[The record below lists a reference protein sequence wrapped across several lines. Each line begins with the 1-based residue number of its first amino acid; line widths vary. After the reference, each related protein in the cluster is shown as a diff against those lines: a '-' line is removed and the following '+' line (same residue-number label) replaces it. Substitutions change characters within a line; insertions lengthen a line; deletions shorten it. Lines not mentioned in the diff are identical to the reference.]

1 MLQRCNRSA
10 YRGALHPR
18 LLDKPSCG
26 HPSFTGF
33 HLFFFFKHCD
43 DGGRCLGVHKETAR
57 SFYVLQMSPLAFG
70 NRFLRALG
78 AFRRLDPLQP
88 CDDTQHDPLGIV
100 LKKTVPVRKIA
111 LRICKVAH
119 SARLHIERANRRHK
133 IFYLRAERSRI
144 AAHRAPD
151 GAGNPRELPP
161 PAVSLRTERSYELKE
176 VRARPRIN
184 NAIRKTIEIADD
196 ADDERVAPCAGHEHI
211 AAARKH
217 HEPQILLLRPLHSVA
232 NIFILADLDQV
243 SRRTSYLKRCERC
256 KRYVFFDVLHGLPS
270 GIVRW
275 RYAHFTARRRA
286 QTDSTRLTTSSGR
299 SVTFTTNSSAPS
311 SLPFALSAS
320 SPRFERITTGIA
332 AVFGSVFTLRRSSK
346 P

>member
-78 AFRRLDPLQP
+78 AFRRLDTLQP

-100 LKKTVPVRKIA
+100 LKKTVPVGKIT

-133 IFYLRAERSRI
+133 IFYLRAKRSRI
-144 AAHRAPD
+144 AAHRTSD
-151 GAGNPRELPP
+151 SAGNAREFLP
-161 PAVSLRTERSYELKE
+161 PAVSLCAERAYEYE
-176 VRARPRIN
+176 EIRSRRAPRRARAHCSPPR
-184 NAIRKTIEIADD
+184 
-196 ADDERVAPCAGHEHI
+196 APR
-211 AAARKH
+211 AAH
-217 HEPQILLLRPLHSVA
+217 
-232 NIFILADLDQV
+232 
-243 SRRTSYLKRCERC
+243 
-256 KRYVFFDVLHGLPS
+256 
-270 GIVRW
+270 
-275 RYAHFTARRRA
+275 
-286 QTDSTRLTTSSGR
+286 
-299 SVTFTTNSSAPS
+299 
-311 SLPFALSAS
+311 S
-320 SPRFERITTGIA
+320 SPSPIGSPRECRHPCVPRSCIA
-332 AVFGSVFTLRRSSK
+332 QCPLSQMS
-346 P
+346 